1 MRMIILLAA
10 LAVVGLLVAKQI
22 GPSDAPP
29 ASRKVATE
37 MPEPP
42 EVPTTVN
49 EIPPFEAQM
58 NDFMQDAARQRQ
70 REMDREAR

>member
-10 LAVVGLLVAKQI
+10 LAVIGLLVAKQM
-22 GPSDAPP
+22 GPADPPP
-29 ASRKVATE
+29 ASRQVATE

-42 EVPTTVN
+42 EVPATVN
-49 EIPPFEAQM
+49 EVPPFEAQM

-70 REMDREAR
+70 QAVDREAR